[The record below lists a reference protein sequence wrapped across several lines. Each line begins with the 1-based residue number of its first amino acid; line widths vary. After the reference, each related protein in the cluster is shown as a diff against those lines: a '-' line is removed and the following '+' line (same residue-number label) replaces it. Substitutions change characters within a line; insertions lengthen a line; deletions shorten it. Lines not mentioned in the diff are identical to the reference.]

1 MAGKNLVGV
10 DIGSSAIKVAHL
22 RETKKG
28 VSLLNFGWE
37 SLPPQTI
44 VDGNVMNTGAVVDA
58 LSKLWKGQKIKQRDV
73 SLAISGHSV
82 IIKKIPVPT
91 MTPDELEEQIH
102 WEAEQHIPFDIND
115 VEIDYE
121 VLTRREDQGQ
131 MDILLVAAK
140 KDEINDYT
148 QVARESRLNPLVVDI
163 DAFALQNAYEMNYGV
178 DPNETVALLNV
189 GASLTTINIVQG
201 GVTMFTR
208 DMASGG
214 NGITEEIQKQLGVSF
229 EEAEAYKTG
238 GVGGLG
244 TDVVSPSPYRGHVTD
259 VVPEEVHSIVRQ
271 VVESLAG
278 EIQRSLDFYLAT
290 SAGGDVDRVFVVGG
304 TARLRALVQA
314 IEDRARVPVDFL
326 DPFRRIVVDERI
338 VDVNVLRELSL
349 QAAVCVG
356 LGLRKDKERR

>member
-1 MAGKNLVGV
+1 VAGKNLVGV

-22 RETKKG
+22 RESKKG
-28 VSLLNFGWE
+28 VQLINFGWE
-37 SLPPQTI
+37 PLPPQTI
-44 VDGNVMNTGAVVDA
+44 VDGNVMNSSAVVDA
-58 LSKLWKGQKIKQRDV
+58 LVRIWKTRRFKTRDV
-73 SLAISGHSV
+73 ALAISGHSV

-148 QVARESRLNPLVVDI
+148 QVAREAKLNPCVVDI
-163 DAFALQNAYEMNYGV
+163 DAFALQNAFELNYGI

-189 GASLTTINIVQG
+189 GASLTTINIIQG

-214 NGITEEIQKQLGVSF
+214 NGVTEEIQKQLGVSF

-238 GVGGLG
+238 GTGGSG
-244 TDVVSPSPYRGHVTD
+244 TD
-259 VVPEEVHSIVRQ
+259 VVPEEVQGIVNQ
-271 VVESLAG
+271 VVDSLAG

-290 SAGGDVDRVFVVGG
+290 SAGGDVDRVYVVGG
-304 TARLRALVQA
+304 TARLRSLIQA
-314 IEDRARVPVDFL
+314 IEDRARVPVEHL
-326 DPFRRIVVDERI
+326 DAFRRVAVDARN
-338 VDVNVLRELSL
+338 VDANHLKELGP

>member
-22 RETKKG
+22 RDTKKG
-28 VSLLNFGWE
+28 VQLLNFGWE
-37 SLPPQTI
+37 PLPPQTI
-44 VDGNVMNTGAVVDA
+44 VDGNVMNSGAVVDA
-58 LSKLWKGQKIKQRDV
+58 LTNLWRTRRIKQREIAL
-73 SLAISGHSV
+73 SISGHSV

-121 VLTRREDQGQ
+121 VLQRRDDQGQ

-148 QVARESRLNPLVVDI
+148 QVARESRLNPMVVDI
-163 DAFALQNAYEMNYGV
+163 DAFALQNSYELNYGV

-189 GASLTTINIVQG
+189 GASLTTINIIQG

-208 DMASGG
+208 DMANGG

-238 GVGGLG
+238 GIGAQ
-244 TDVVSPSPYRGHVTD
+244 STD
-259 VVPEEVHSIVRQ
+259 VVPEEVHAIIRQ

-290 SAGGDVDRVFVVGG
+290 SAGGDVDRIFVVGG
-304 TARLRALVQA
+304 TARLRALVQS
-314 IEDRARVPVDFL
+314 IEERARVPVDFL
-326 DPFRRIVVDERI
+326 DPFRRIAVDERN
-338 VDVNVLRELSL
+338 VDVSLLRELSP
-349 QAAVCVG
+349 QAVVCVG

>member
-22 RETKKG
+22 KETKKG
-28 VSLLNFGWE
+28 VQLVNFGWE
-37 SLPPQTI
+37 PLPPQAI
-44 VDGNVMNTGAVVDA
+44 VDGNVMNSSAVVEALTKIWKTNKIRQREVA
-58 LSKLWKGQKIKQRDV
+58 LS
-73 SLAISGHSV
+73 ISGHSV

-102 WEAEQHIPFDIND
+102 WEAEQHIPFDISD
-115 VEIDYE
+115 VEIDYD
-121 VLTRREDQGQ
+121 VLSRREDQGQ

-148 QVARESRLNPLVVDI
+148 QVARESRLHPAVVDI
-163 DAFALQNAYEMNYGV
+163 DAFALQNAYELNYGV
-178 DPNETVALLNV
+178 DDHETVALLNV
-189 GASLTTINIVQG
+189 GASLTTINIIQG

-208 DMASGG
+208 DVTSGG
-214 NGITEEIQKQLGVSF
+214 NGVTEEIQKQLGVSF

-238 GVGGLG
+238 GFGGEG
-244 TDVVSPSPYRGHVTD
+244 TD
-259 VVPEEVHSIVRQ
+259 VVPEEVHGIINQ
-271 VVESLAG
+271 VVETLAG

-304 TARLRALVQA
+304 TARLRSLISS
-314 IEDRARVPVDFL
+314 IEKRARVPVDFL
-326 DPFRRIVVDERI
+326 DPFRQVSLDAKNIDA
-338 VDVNVLRELSL
+338 NLLRELSP

>member
-10 DIGSSAIKVAHL
+10 DIGSSGIKVAHL

-28 VSLLNFGWE
+28 HQLVNFGIE
-37 SLPPQTI
+37 PLPPQTI
-44 VDGNVMNTGAVVDA
+44 VDGNVMNAGAVVDA
-58 LSKLWKGQKIKQRDV
+58 LQRLWKARKIRQRDV
-73 SLAISGHSV
+73 ALSISGHSV
-82 IIKKIPVPT
+82 IIKKIPVPL
-91 MTPDELEEQIH
+91 MTDDELEEQIH

-140 KDEINDYT
+140 KDEINDYA
-148 QVARESRLNPLVVDI
+148 QVARESKLRPMVVDI
-163 DAFALQNAYEMNYGV
+163 DAFALQNCFELNYGFE
-178 DPNETVALLNV
+178 PSETVALLNV

-238 GVGGLG
+238 GSEGES
-244 TDVVSPSPYRGHVTD
+244 TTE
-259 VVPEEVHSIVRQ
+259 VVPEEVQGIIRQ
-271 VVESLAG
+271 VVDSLAG

-290 SAGGDVDRVFVVGG
+290 SAGGDVDRIFLVGG
-304 TARLRALVQA
+304 TSRLRPLVQA
-314 IEDRARVPVDFL
+314 IEERARVQVEQL
-326 DPFRRIVVDERI
+326 DPFRRVTIDDKSI
-338 VDVNVLRELSL
+338 DAQVLREAAP
-349 QAAVCVG
+349 QAAVA
-356 LGLRKDKERR
+356 LGLALRRDKERR

>member
-1 MAGKNLVGV
+1 VAGKNLVGV

-28 VSLLNFGWE
+28 VQLINFGWE
-37 SLPPQTI
+37 PLPPQTI
-44 VDGNVMNTGAVVDA
+44 VDGNVMNSGAVVDA
-58 LSKLWKGQKIKQRDV
+58 LTNLWKSRRVKQREIAL
-73 SLAISGHSV
+73 SISGHSV

-140 KDEINDYT
+140 KDDINEYT
-148 QVARESRLNPLVVDI
+148 QVAREARLNPLVVDI
-163 DAFALQNAYEMNYGV
+163 DAFALQNAYEQNYGV

-189 GASLTTINIVQG
+189 GASLTTINIIQG

-238 GVGGLG
+238 GVGGQT
-244 TDVVSPSPYRGHVTD
+244 TDVI
-259 VVPEEVHSIVRQ
+259 PEEVHGIIRQ

-290 SAGGDVDRVFVVGG
+290 SAGGDVDRIFVVGG

-314 IEDRARVPVDFL
+314 IEERARVPVDFL
-326 DPFRRIVVDERI
+326 DPFKRVAVDERG
-338 VDVNVLRELSL
+338 VDVNLLRELSP
-349 QAAVCVG
+349 QAAVCLG

>member
-28 VSLLNFGWE
+28 YQLQSFGVE
-37 SLPPQTI
+37 LLPPQTI
-44 VDGNVMNTGAVVDA
+44 VDGNVMNSGAVVDA
-58 LSKLWKGQKIKQRDV
+58 TTQVWRDSRIKQRDV
-73 SLAISGHSV
+73 SLSISGHSV
-82 IIKKIPVPT
+82 IIKKIPVPM
-91 MTPDELEEQIH
+91 MTDDELEEQIH

-140 KDEINDYT
+140 KDEINDYA
-148 QVARESRLNPLVVDI
+148 QVAREARLRPMVVDI
-163 DAFALQNAYEMNYGV
+163 DAFALQNCFEMNYGV
-178 DPNETVALLNV
+178 DPSETVALLNV

-238 GVGGLG
+238 GRAD
-244 TDVVSPSPYRGHVTD
+244 TATD
-259 VVPEEVHSIVRQ
+259 VVPEEVHGIVRQ
-271 VVESLAG
+271 VVDSLAG

-290 SAGGDVDRVFVVGG
+290 SAGGDVDRIFVVGG
-304 TARLRALVQA
+304 TARLHSLVQA
-314 IEDRARVPVDFL
+314 IEERARVPVEPL
-326 DPFRRIVVDERI
+326 DPFRRVAMDDRSPHAQ
-338 VDVNVLRELSL
+338 LARRYAP
-349 QAAVCVG
+349 QAAVSVG
-356 LGLRKDKERR
+356 LALRKDKERR

>member
-1 MAGKNLVGV
+1 LAGKNLVGV

-28 VSLLNFGWE
+28 YQLVSFGME
-37 SLPPQTI
+37 PLPPQTI
-44 VDGNVMNTGAVVDA
+44 VDWNVMNSGAVVDA
-58 LSKLWKGQKIKQRDV
+58 TSMLWRSARIKQRDV
-73 SLAISGHSV
+73 ALSISGHSV
-82 IIKKIPVPT
+82 IIKKIPVPM
-91 MTPDELEEQIH
+91 MTDDELEEQIH

-121 VLTRREDQGQ
+121 VLTKRDDQGQ

-140 KDEINDYT
+140 KDEINDYA
-148 QVARESRLNPLVVDI
+148 QVAREAKLRPLVVDI
-163 DAFALQNAYEMNYGV
+163 DAFALQNCFEMNYGA
-178 DPNETVALLNV
+178 DLSETVALLNV

-238 GVGGLG
+238 GRTGS
-244 TDVVSPSPYRGHVTD
+244 DTD
-259 VVPEEVHSIVRQ
+259 VVPEEVHGIVRQ

-290 SAGGDVDRVFVVGG
+290 SAGGDVDRIFVVGG
-304 TARLRALVQA
+304 TARLHSLVAA
-314 IEDRARVPVDFL
+314 IEERARVPVEPL
-326 DPFRRIVVDERI
+326 DPFRRVAMDERSPYAQ
-338 VDVNVLRELSL
+338 LARQHAS
-349 QAAVCVG
+349 QAAVSVG
-356 LGLRKDKERR
+356 LALRKDKERR

>member
-28 VSLLNFGWE
+28 THLVNFGWE
-37 SLPPQTI
+37 PLPPQTI
-44 VDGNVMNTGAVVDA
+44 VDGNVMNSGAVVDA
-58 LSKLWKGQKIKQRDV
+58 LTKIWKTRKVKQREV
-73 SLAISGHSV
+73 ALAISGHSV

-91 MTPDELEEQIH
+91 MTSDELEEQIH

-148 QVARESRLNPLVVDI
+148 QVARESKLNPQVVDI
-163 DAFALQNAYEMNYGV
+163 DAFALQNAYELNYGV
-178 DPNETVALLNV
+178 DHDETVALLNV
-189 GASLTTINIVQG
+189 GASLTTINIIQG

-238 GVGGLG
+238 GVGV
-244 TDVVSPSPYRGHVTD
+244 DATD
-259 VVPEEVHSIVRQ
+259 VVPEEVHGIVRQ

-290 SAGGDVDRVFVVGG
+290 SAGGDVDRIFVVGG
-304 TARLRALVQA
+304 TARLRSLIQA

-326 DPFRRIVVDERI
+326 DPFRRITIEAKNIDE
-338 VDVNVLRELSL
+338 NLLRELGP
-349 QAAVCVG
+349 QAAVCIG
-356 LGLRKDKERR
+356 LALRKDKERR

>member
-22 RETKKG
+22 REGKKG
-28 VSLLNFGWE
+28 YQLVNFGIE
-37 SLPPQTI
+37 PLPPQTI
-44 VDGNVMNTGAVVDA
+44 VDGNVMNSGAVVDA
-58 LSKLWKGQKIKQRDV
+58 AATVWRNSKVKLRDV
-73 SLAISGHSV
+73 ALSISGHSV
-82 IIKKIPVPT
+82 IIKKIPVPM
-91 MTPDELEEQIH
+91 MTDDELEEQIH

-121 VLTRREDQGQ
+121 VLTKRDDQGQ

-140 KDEINDYT
+140 KDEINDYA
-148 QVARESRLNPLVVDI
+148 QVAKEARLRPVVVDI
-163 DAFALQNAYEMNYGV
+163 DAFALQNCFEMNYGV
-178 DPNETVALLNV
+178 DPSETVALLNV

-238 GVGGLG
+238 G
-244 TDVVSPSPYRGHVTD
+244 RGDSATD
-259 VVPEEVHSIVRQ
+259 VVPEEVHGIVRQ

-290 SAGGDVDRVFVVGG
+290 SAGGDVDRIFVVGG
-304 TARLRALVQA
+304 TARLHSLVQA
-314 IEDRARVPVDFL
+314 IEERARVPVEPL
-326 DPFRRIVVDERI
+326 DPFRRVAMDER
-338 VDVNVLRELSL
+338 SP
-349 QAAVCVG
+349 QAQLARQYAAHAAISVG
-356 LGLRKDKERR
+356 LALRKDKERR

>member
-1 MAGKNLVGV
+1 LAGKNLVGV
-10 DIGSSAIKVAHL
+10 DIGSAAIKVAHL

-28 VSLLNFGWE
+28 HHLLNFAME
-37 SLPPQTI
+37 PLPPQTI
-44 VDGNVMNTGAVVDA
+44 VDGNVMNSGAVIDA
-58 LSKLWKGQKIKQRDV
+58 LQKMWKTNRIKSKDV
-73 SLAISGHSV
+73 SLSISGHSV
-82 IIKKIPVPT
+82 IIKKIPVPL
-91 MTPDELEEQIH
+91 MTDDELEEQIH

-121 VLTRREDQGQ
+121 VLTRRDDQGQ

-140 KDEINDYT
+140 KDEINDYA
-148 QVARESRLNPLVVDI
+148 QVARESRLRPLVVDI
-163 DAFALQNAYEMNYGV
+163 DAFALQNCYELNYGFE
-178 DPNETVALLNV
+178 PSETVALLNV

-238 GVGGLG
+238 GTLG
-244 TDVVSPSPYRGHVTD
+244 EESTE
-259 VVPEEVHSIVRQ
+259 VVPEEIHGIVRQ

-290 SAGGDVDRVFVVGG
+290 SAGGDVDRIFVVGG
-304 TARLRALVQA
+304 TSRLRSLIQS
-314 IEDRARVPVDFL
+314 IEDRAHVPVESL
-326 DPFRRIVVDERI
+326 DPFRRITIDERT
-338 VDVNVLRELSL
+338 VDPQVLRDAGP
-349 QAAVCVG
+349 QAAVCLG
-356 LGLRKDKERR
+356 LALRKDKERR